1 MNATYAFDGTT
12 YQIENYE
19 HGHKVT
25 VTEGAVS
32 MVLYNIYDRNIF
44 GAFTKHGLANAAAM
58 IRAGVDA
65 WIANRIAFCFE
76 LADRK
81 IAIAA

>member
-1 MNATYAFDGTT
+1 MTGTFTFDGTT
-12 YQIENYE
+12 YQIENFE
-19 HGHKVT
+19 KGHKVT
-25 VTEGAVS
+25 VTEGEVTV
-32 MVLYNIYDRNIF
+32 VLYNVYDRDIF
-44 GAFTKHGLANAAAM
+44 GAFTKHGLSNAVAM

-81 IAIAA
+81 IAMAA